1 MSLIYRGQTAQPST
15 LINAIAINAKGYFLG
30 QSFSIRSA
38 QYKTRNAPILMRYRG
53 IGYQA

>member
-15 LINAIAINAKGYFLG
+15 LVNTHPIDAKGWFLG

-38 QYKTRNAPILMRYRG
+38 QYQTRTASTLMQYRG
-53 IGYQA
+53 ISYQA